1 MSQGQRGRV
10 ATRPRTTGVSSFA
23 AHEQSDADRIVVTV
37 QGRLAVTAHLALVIM
52 VAKAI
57 VAGQAEIMVDIEG
70 LDSIDASDIDLLGR
84 ARSLLRSRGQHLVVR
99 SPCSNAD
106 VLAACALLD
115 PYARVERVSTNEAR
129 RSRSQLHVLKED

>member
-1 MSQGQRGRV
+1 MSQDQRDRV
-10 ATRPRTTGVSSFA
+10 ATRQRATGVSSFA
-23 AHEQSDADRIVVTV
+23 TPVQSDADRIIVTV
-37 QGRLAVTAHLALVIM
+37 RGQLVVAAHLALVLM

-57 VAGQAEIMVDIEG
+57 AAGQSEAMVDLEG

-84 ARSLLRSRGQHLVVR
+84 ARSLLRSRRKHLVVR

-115 PYARVERVSTNEAR
+115 PCARVERVGANEASE
-129 RSRSQLHVLKED
+129 SRSLLNALEED